1 MFRDQAR
8 KSRSR
13 LGIAVEGVMQKLEY
27 IGIVQ
32 KVSGIHIVPDD
43 ILRSCHP
50 VAAVKAGPCT
60 VIPVIGPLS
69 TDSRRKCSRMKPD
82 SGPEGLH
89 FQLPCSSPAL
99 FFWP

>member
-1 MFRDQAR
+1 MG
-8 KSRSR
+8 K
-13 LGIAVEGVMQKLEY
+13 ELEY

-60 VIPVIGPLS
+60 VIPVI
-69 TDSRRKCSRMKPD
+69 C
-82 SGPEGLH
+82 
-89 FQLPCSSPAL
+89 PAL
-99 FFWP
+99 YGFPGGNAPG

>member
-1 MFRDQAR
+1 MG
-8 KSRSR
+8 K
-13 LGIAVEGVMQKLEY
+13 ELEY

-69 TDSRRKCSRMKPD
+69 TDFQEEMLPDETRFRPRRASF
-82 SGPEGLH
+82 SITV
-89 FQLPCSSPAL
+89 FQSSPVFLA
-99 FFWP
+99 